1 MCSNF
6 GRWWLKLTTGRE
18 RRGTTT
24 VDVPGGTASASA
36 PCARSFPLASRPLPV
51 AQSLARESG
60 RGALSYACSLLLSFS
75 SLRAAGKRPGGE
87 EGGAGVSLLRPFLGV
102 ERGHH
107 HGLAAPTSPSR
118 LLLARSREREEN
130 AEGCGIVSPSRGHGD
145 GRGAPRRGEAMS
157 RRSSRGRRRQGAA
170 GGPPRPKRR

>member
-1 MCSNF
+1 MCRG
-6 GRWWLKLTTGRE
+6 GR
-18 RRGTTT
+18 RR
-24 VDVPGGTASASA
+24 
-36 PCARSFPLASRPLPV
+36 RRPLARAPSLSPRAPSQSP

-170 GGPPRPKRR
+170 GGRRNGALRGCDVRFEGEAFACSTS